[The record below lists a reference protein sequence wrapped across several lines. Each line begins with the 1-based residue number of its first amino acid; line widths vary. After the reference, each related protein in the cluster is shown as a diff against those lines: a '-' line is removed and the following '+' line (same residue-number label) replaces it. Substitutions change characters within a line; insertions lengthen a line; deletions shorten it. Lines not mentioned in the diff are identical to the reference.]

1 MRSGRLVWLSV
12 LAWLGVWL
20 FWLVTTRG
28 FHPTFTLAVIVTT
41 SLIGVYAA
49 AAYVNHLILIPRFW
63 RTGHLGRYTAWL
75 VVMMLLLTA
84 AALSVIRMS
93 YAQLWGLDPDKDG
106 VYKHFAI
113 DLFGMAVHLVAAA
126 GVVWAFRRVAS
137 RA

>member
-1 MRSGRLVWLSV
+1 MRSGRCVWLSV
-12 LAWLGVWL
+12 LAWIGVWL

-63 RTGHLGRYTAWL
+63 RTGRRVRYSAWL

-93 YAQLWGLDPDKDG
+93 YAQLWRLDPEHDG
-106 VYKHFAI
+106 VCKHFAI
-113 DLFGMAVHLVAAA
+113 DLFGMAVHLAAAA
-126 GVVWAFRRVAS
+126 GIVWAFRRVS
-137 RA
+137 PRR

>member
-1 MRSGRLVWLSV
+1 MRSRRWVWLSV
-12 LAWLGVWL
+12 LAWIGVWL

-41 SLIGVYAA
+41 SLIGVYAV

-63 RTGHLGRYTAWL
+63 RTGRFGPYTAWL
-75 VVMMLLLTA
+75 VLMMVLLTA
-84 AALSVIRMS
+84 AALSVIRVS
-93 YAQLWGLDPDKDG
+93 YAHLWGLDPDKDG

-126 GVVWAFRRVAS
+126 GIVWALRRVAA

>member
-1 MRSGRLVWLSV
+1 MRSGRWVWLSV
-12 LAWLGVWL
+12 VAWIGVWL

-41 SLIGVYAA
+41 SLIGVYAV

-63 RTGHLGRYTAWL
+63 RTGRRGQYTAWL

-84 AALSVIRMS
+84 AALAVIRSS
-93 YAQLWGLDPDKDG
+93 YTAMWGLDPDKDG
-106 VYKHFAI
+106 VYKHFGI
-113 DLFGMAVHLVAAA
+113 DLFGMAVHLIAAA
-126 GVVWAFRRVAS
+126 GIVWAFRRVVA

>member
-1 MRSGRLVWLSV
+1 VWLSV
-12 LAWLGVWL
+12 LAWIGVWL

-49 AAYVNHLILIPRFW
+49 AAYANHLILIPRFW
-63 RTGHLGRYTAWL
+63 RTGHPGRYTACL
-75 VVMMLLLTA
+75 VVMLLLLTA
-84 AALSVIRMS
+84 AALAVIRAS
-93 YAQLWGLDPDKDG
+93 YTALWGLDPDKDG

-126 GVVWAFRRVAS
+126 GIVWAFRRVS
-137 RA
+137 PRR